1 MFKES
6 DRKVMD
12 AHTDYL
18 RVLNRSMLDLAKS
31 RIKERE
37 ELEKAYWRAADAE
50 RENAVLKTKVE
61 LYEKFIAKMLE
72 SDPNKSNDVFMLDG
86 EIYRLSNY
94 TIDAEAGEPKILTAE
109 FKCTSDI
116 TRIFKEADDT

>member
-1 MFKES
+1 MFKEK
-6 DRKVMD
+6 DRKLLGNIESY
-12 AHTDYL
+12 AFK
-18 RVLNRSMLDLAKS
+18 LDRDVRNGFIDVQRRLDNQ
-31 RIKERE
+31 KE
-37 ELEKAYWRAADAE
+37 AAAE
-50 RENAVLKTKVE
+50 IATLKTKVE

-94 TIDAEAGEPKILTAE
+94 TIDAEAGEPKILTVE

>member
-1 MFKES
+1 MFKKPDRKNVETISDYVKVIYDRTKVLES
-6 DRKVMD
+6 D
-12 AHTDYL
+12 
-18 RVLNRSMLDLAKS
+18 
-31 RIKERE
+31 
-37 ELEKAYWRAADAE
+37 DAE

-86 EIYRLSNY
+86 EIYRLTNY
-94 TIDAEAGEPKILTAE
+94 TIDAEAGEPKVLTVE

-116 TRIFKEADDT
+116 TRIFKERDDT